1 MLDFSRM
8 FQRKSNRL
16 FKSCDRSEWLG
27 VPQQSVRARY
37 FVYQEGIVA
46 EIVFYDP
53 AGHMVSKIRSDATY
67 SDRGFIFGFYGSSSS
82 SSRSSNPNRNWGES
96 SINGK
101 ARAKFFDRVIKTNPE
116 IAEWMLWHWD
126 EIEAK
131 NV

>member
-8 FQRKSNRL
+8 FQRKQNRL
-16 FKSCDRSEWLG
+16 FKPCDRYEWLG

-67 SDRGFIFGFYGSSSS
+67 SDRGFIFGFYGSS
-82 SSRSSNPNRNWGES
+82 NPNRNWCES
-96 SINGK
+96 SISGK
-101 ARAKFFDRVIKTNPE
+101 ARAKFFDRVTKTNPE

-126 EIEAK
+126 EIEVK